1 MKVFHPTLSL
11 LLSLTLLISHAALGL
26 SLRDQLALAGKNED
40 THAQIELIRRILD
53 QEPGDGDLREQ
64 LADLWMSVED
74 YDMAE
79 ATLREWSDAP
89 EAVRANVLAAVL
101 FERDQKKDEAVA
113 MLEEYLARNP
123 DDLEIMRQLVGY
135 LGDMGREERVV
146 DLLGKASSVQSDAD
160 LLVSRA
166 LACRKLQD
174 FQGAL
179 RDFSAAE
186 KLNSEDEAVANNRAS
201 FDRLRVAITG
211 IDAASAILAGRPDDP
226 AARVL
231 RAFWYMS
238 TGFASD
244 RALEDAEAARRLN
257 PRSVAAQILFA
268 EAANQ
273 ANRLLDRDA
282 LEKVEVDVSKQVPSR
297 QVLDDIYQLDV
308 QLSKNPENLSALLAR
323 GRQLSEAQQYRL
335 AMRDAKAALAI
346 DSDSA
351 PARAQVISA
360 LVSLGRVDEAAAEV
374 RDLETA
380 KASREVLARAL
391 NEIAEGTARASQFDL
406 ALEYSNRAIKAKPE
420 ARYYRQRAVIL
431 QRLDRYADAQ
441 EDLSRAEQLE
451 QGARR

>member
-1 MKVFHPTLSL
+1 
-11 LLSLTLLISHAALGL
+11 
-26 SLRDQLALAGKNED
+26 
-40 THAQIELIRRILD
+40 
-53 QEPGDGDLREQ
+53 
-64 LADLWMSVED
+64 
-74 YDMAE
+74 
-79 ATLREWSDAP
+79 
-89 EAVRANVLAAVL
+89 
-101 FERDQKKDEAVA
+101 
-113 MLEEYLARNP
+113 
-123 DDLEIMRQLVGY
+123 
-135 LGDMGREERVV
+135 
-146 DLLGKASSVQSDAD
+146 
-160 LLVSRA
+160 
-166 LACRKLQD
+166 
-174 FQGAL
+174 
-179 RDFSAAE
+179 
-186 KLNSEDEAVANNRAS
+186 
-201 FDRLRVAITG
+201 
-211 IDAASAILAGRPDDP
+211 
-226 AARVL
+226 
-231 RAFWYMS
+231 MS

-441 EDLSRAEQLE
+441 ETSRAEQLE